1 MIANADKSQKPPMNA
16 LPVATCSAGEIRLL
30 RAIFIAA
37 AIWNLCGGVLG
48 YFNPA
53 HAFVLLFDRRADDPV
68 LLSVFQGAT
77 GTTLTY
83 FFGYLIVAL
92 NPLRHTGIVILG
104 GIGKVS
110 FAIQML
116 KFYAA
121 GLANANALIIV
132 GGDLI
137 FSLLFLLYF
146 YRLIR
151 TGNRLI

>member
-1 MIANADKSQKPPMNA
+1 MADK
-16 LPVATCSAGEIRLL
+16 EIRLF

-48 YFNPA
+48 YFNPG
-53 HAFVLLFDRRADDPV
+53 HAFMLLFDRSADDPV

-77 GTTLTY
+77 GTTFTY
-83 FFGYLIVAL
+83 FFGYLIVAF
-92 NPLRHTGIVILG
+92 NPLRHTGIVIVG
-104 GIGKVS
+104 GIGKLG

-121 GLANANALIIV
+121 GQANANALVIV
-132 GGDLI
+132 VGDVI
-137 FSLLFLLYF
+137 FCALFLYYF
-146 YRLIR
+146 YRLAK

>member
-1 MIANADKSQKPPMNA
+1 MADK
-16 LPVATCSAGEIRLL
+16 EIRLF

-48 YFNPA
+48 YFNPGQ
-53 HAFVLLFDRRADDPV
+53 AFVLLFDRSADDPV

-77 GTTLTY
+77 GTTFTY
-83 FFGYLIVAL
+83 FFGYLIVAF
-92 NPLRHTGIVILG
+92 NPLRHTGIVIVG
-104 GIGKVS
+104 GIGKLG

-121 GLANANALIIV
+121 GQANANALVIV
-132 GGDLI
+132 VGDMV
-137 FSLLFLLYF
+137 FCALFLYYF
-146 YRLIR
+146 YRLVR